1 MAEKPRVKAPKQRGT
16 AAQGGGRNTRTWA
29 IVAGI
34 VGVVIALGVVA
45 AALGVVGGGGG
56 KTDIPGLR
64 TTMREAGCTLQVAP
78 ALKGVHS
85 ITDPSKTSPEWNTD
99 PPTSGPHYAVPAV
112 FGIYEEPIEMARLVH
127 NLEHGG
133 IYILYG
139 KDVPDSTVEQLR
151 SFYERHKT
159 GTIMA
164 PLDRL
169 GEKIALGAWVV
180 DGDTHNGFLAKCT
193 SYDENAFGTFFR
205 TLQFRGPERFDP
217 SQLQPGM

>member
-1 MAEKPRVKAPKQRGT
+1 MKAPKQRGT
-16 AAQGGGRNTRTWA
+16 ASESSGRNTRTWA
-29 IVAGI
+29 IVAGV
-34 VGVVIALGVVA
+34 VGLVIALGVVA
-45 AALGVVGGGGG
+45 AALGVVGGGEG

-64 TTMREAGCTLQVAP
+64 TAMQKADCTLQVAP
-78 ALKGVHS
+78 ALEGVHS
-85 ITDPSKTSPEWNTD
+85 ITDPSKTSPKWNTD

-112 FGIYEEPIEMARLVH
+112 FGIYEEPIELARLVH

-151 SFYERHKT
+151 SFYEHHKT

-169 GEKIALGAWVV
+169 GDKIALGAWVV

-193 SYDENAFGTFFR
+193 SYDESAFGTFFR